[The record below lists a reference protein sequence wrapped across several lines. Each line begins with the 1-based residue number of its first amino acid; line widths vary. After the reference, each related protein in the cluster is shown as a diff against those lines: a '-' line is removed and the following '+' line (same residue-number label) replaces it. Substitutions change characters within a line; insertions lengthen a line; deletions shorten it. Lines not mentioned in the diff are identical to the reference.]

1 MGRGKLKKAGGI
13 SLCATA
19 SVLAIISCGVASAQV
34 SADSAPTAAEAAAQ
48 DNRDLAAD
56 ESGEIVVTAQRR
68 EERLKDVPITVNVLS
83 SDDLASSGASSSR
96 DLQTLVPGVTTANNA
111 YATQFTIRGVGST
124 VVSGE
129 APVSIYVDGVYLAS
143 QAFSVFDLMNIDSV
157 QVLKGPQGTL
167 FGRNATGGA
176 VLVTTADPSKT
187 LSGKISAGYG
197 NFDDVRVAANLSGP
211 LAENVGFDL
220 TARYHDDNGYTR
232 DVSGERMSDYR
243 EYGVRGKLVFEPGA
257 STKVRVIGDWG
268 KLYDAA
274 GASFAPVPG
283 QKVATAGAFVP
294 TKPYEVSY
302 TFSPYARSQGGGGSA
317 DVQHDFGGVS
327 LKSISAY
334 RVSRMVSMSD
344 SDRVKNPVQSIRSE
358 VNEDTFTQE
367 FTLSS
372 TQPGSVQWILGAY
385 YFNLKRFAGQ
395 QINNATTIEANA
407 DNESYSG
414 FGEVTAQVAG
424 PLKLIAGL
432 RFTRDSTRIHQER
445 PTGTPRTFDDSISFN
460 AWTPR
465 VSAVLAVDDTSN
477 VYATYG
483 KGFKSGLFNATSF
496 AGAPIKPENLS
507 AYEVGFKHAQR
518 GLSFNASAYYYDFK
532 DLQLSA
538 RLPNGSSFT
547 LNASNAEIYGL
558 DADLAAVLGGGFRLR
573 AGANY
578 THARY
583 KDFTQAPFFEPL
595 PAGGNRSFTADASGK
610 KMVRAPDFSG
620 TLGLDYRREYDSGT
634 LTAGTSL
641 YYNSGFSWSVDNR
654 YNEEPYALLSAT
666 AGWSWNDDR
675 YRISVWGKNLTNT
688 LYAQGGTVT
697 TAGDAFSYAR
707 PRSYGV
713 AFDLSF

>member
-1 MGRGKLKKAGGI
+1 MIKIRGIAL
-13 SLCATA
+13 SATA
-19 SVLAIISCGVASAQV
+19 SVLAIVSSGAAHAQASGDGAPTTALPAAPSAQDKPEP
-34 SADSAPTAAEAAAQ
+34 ALD
-48 DNRDLAAD
+48 DGD
-56 ESGEIVVTAQRR
+56 IVVTAQRR
-68 EERLKDVPITVNVLS
+68 EERLKDVPITVNLIS
-83 SDDLASSGASSSR
+83 GEDIASSGASSSR
-96 DLQTLVPGVTTANNA
+96 DIQTLVPGITTANNA

-129 APVSIYVDGVYLAS
+129 APVSIYIDGVYLAS
-143 QAFSVFDLMNIDSV
+143 QSFSVFDLMNIDSI

-176 VLVTTADPSKT
+176 ILVTTADPGKT

-197 NFDDVRVAANLSGP
+197 RFDDVRLAASISGP
-211 LAENVGFDL
+211 LSDNVGFDL

-243 EYGVRGKLVFEPGA
+243 EYGVRGKLVFEPGVD
-257 STKVRVIGDWG
+257 TKVRVIGDWG

-274 GASFAPVPG
+274 GASFVPVPG

-294 TKPYEVSY
+294 TTPYEVSF
-302 TFSPYARSQGGGGSA
+302 TFSPYARSEGGGGSV

-334 RVSRMVSMSD
+334 RVSKMLSMSD
-344 SDRVKNPVQSIRSE
+344 SDRVKNAVQSIRST
-358 VNEDTFTQE
+358 VNEDTITQE
-367 FTLSS
+367 FTLAS
-372 TQPGSVQWILGAY
+372 TQPGPVQWIVGAY

-395 QINNATTIEANA
+395 QINNATTIEADA

-414 FGEVTAQVAG
+414 FGELTTQVSG
-424 PLKLIAGL
+424 SLKLIAGL

-445 PTGTPRTFDDSISFN
+445 PTGTPRTFDNSISFD

-465 VSAVLAVDDTSN
+465 VSAVYALNDDSN
-477 VYATYG
+477 VYATYS

-518 GLSFNASAYYYDFK
+518 GLNFNVSAYYYDFK

-558 DADLAAVLGGGFRLR
+558 DADLAVVLGGGFRLR
-573 AGANY
+573 AGGNF

-583 KDFTQAPFFEPL
+583 KDFVQAPFFEPL

-610 KMVRAPDFSG
+610 KLVRAPDFSG
-620 TLGLDYRREYDSGT
+620 TLGLDYRREYTSGT
-634 LTAGTSL
+634 LTGGANL

-654 YNEEPYALLSAT
+654 YNEDPYALLSGT
-666 AGWSWNDDR
+666 VGWSWNDDR
-675 YRISVWGKNLTNT
+675 YRVSLWGKNLTNT

-697 TAGDAFSYAR
+697 TAADAFSYAR

-713 AFDLSF
+713 AFDLGF